1 MANRLGKQTV
11 TFSTQPRLHS
21 SYTIVGPLEGG
32 KGGPHALD
40 FQEILKDDMLRQ
52 KTPEKAERLML
63 ETAIEKNPICRA
75 AQTR

>member
-32 KGGPHALD
+32 KGGPMPWISKRFSRTTCCGKNAG
-40 FQEILKDDMLRQ
+40 KGG
-52 KTPEKAERLML
+52 KAD
-63 ETAIEKNPICRA
+63 AGDGN
-75 AQTR
+75 